1 MKTNLISVFLLLLIS
16 GCSSPKYLPVSDDID
31 VATHGAFIKMIRDEK
46 PTLAGELIAIDT
58 ATIYY
63 ISDKTKSCD
72 SVRVKEFDHFILKY
86 AKPPQYGWAI
96 PAGVVLPFIHGLV
109 SYASL
114 PVHLIVTISVV
125 GSGENAFKYS
135 DENLSFEKL
144 HWYARFPQ
152 GIPPGIKP
160 NDIH

>member
-1 MKTNLISVFLLLLIS
+1 MKTNLISGILLFLIS

-46 PTLAGELIAIDT
+46 PTLTGELIAIDT

-63 ISDKTKSCD
+63 ISDKTKNCD
-72 SVRVKEFDHFILKY
+72 SVRVKELDHFILKY
-86 AKPPQYGWAI
+86 AKSPQYGWTI
-96 PAGVVLPFIHGLV
+96 PAGVFLPLIHGLA
-109 SYASL
+109 SSISL
-114 PVHLIVTISVV
+114 PVHLIVTISVTA
-125 GSGENAFKYS
+125 SGENAFKYS

-152 GIPPGIKP
+152 GIPRGIRPEEIK
-160 NDIH
+160 